1 MLASV
6 ICFMSSRSLVIA
18 LNDVIQS
25 KESLFRITQCL
36 AIFLPTETFSKSSVD
51 YGEFSSSSFRV
62 EGRLGFTRCLA
73 SGSVSVNK
81 KVESNEKSAMRKRKN
96 RIRGDKAKVNFPEEM
111 IPCVSKKCHTPKT
124 S

>member
-1 MLASV
+1 RRIQL
-6 ICFMSSRSLVIA
+6 FPNHPSSM
-18 LNDVIQS
+18 
-25 KESLFRITQCL
+25 SLFRITQCL

-62 EGRLGFTRCLA
+62 EGRLRLYSVSSFRYCFKSTEMADFNC
-73 SGSVSVNK
+73 SVSVNK